1 MKGEV
6 INTFRDKFHYNT
18 IYEVGTVVDFDK
30 ERMKDLIAR
39 GLCKKVDEKP
49 SAKKDDKEKKKEV
62 LADPKPKDEAKEE
75 TKKEVLA
82 DPEPKEEVKDE
93 TKEEELDEKAKSEKE
108 AAEKIAKATAKA
120 NKK

>member
-62 LADPKPKDEAKEE
+62 LADPEPKANEE

-82 DPEPKEEVKDE
+82 DPEVKEEAKGE
-93 TKEEELDEKAKSEKE
+93 TKEDELDEKIKSEQE

>member
-30 ERMKDLIAR
+30 ERMKDLIVR

-49 SAKKDDKEKKKEV
+49 SAKKDNKEKKKEV
-62 LADPKPKDEAKEE
+62 LADPEPKANEE

-82 DPEPKEEVKDE
+82 DPEVKEEGE
-93 TKEEELDEKAKSEKE
+93 TKEDELDEKTKSEQE

>member
-18 IYEVGTVVDFDK
+18 IYEVGTVVEFDK

-49 SAKKDDKEKKKEV
+49 SAKKEDKEKKKEV
-62 LADPKPKDEAKEE
+62 LADPEPKEE

-82 DPEPKEEVKDE
+82 DPEAKEEPKDE
-93 TKEEELDEKAKSEKE
+93 TKEEELDEKTKSEQE

>member
-30 ERMKDLIAR
+30 ERMKDLIVR
-39 GLCKKVDEKP
+39 GLCKTVDEKP

-62 LADPKPKDEAKEE
+62 LADPEPKANEE

-82 DPEPKEEVKDE
+82 DPEVKEEAKGE
-93 TKEEELDEKAKSEKE
+93 TKEDELDEKTKSEQE

>member
-49 SAKKDDKEKKKEV
+49 SAKKDDKEKS
-62 LADPKPKDEAKEE
+62 LQTQSQRLMRKPRRRYSL
-75 TKKEVLA
+75 TQR
-82 DPEPKEEVKDE
+82 
-93 TKEEELDEKAKSEKE
+93 
-108 AAEKIAKATAKA
+108 
-120 NKK
+120 

>member
-6 INTFRDKFHYNT
+6 INTFRDKFHYDT
-18 IYEVGTVVDFDK
+18 VYEVGAVVDFDK

-49 SAKKDDKEKKKEV
+49 SAKREDKEKKKEV
-62 LADPKPKDEAKEE
+62 LADPEPKAKEE
-75 TKKEVLA
+75 TRKEVLA
-82 DPEPKEEVKDE
+82 DSEEKEEPKED
-93 TKEEELDEKAKSEKE
+93 ELDEKTKSERE
-108 AAEKIAKATAKA
+108 AAERIAKAVAKS